1 MKLVDPVV
9 DDTERT
15 DNQKG
20 PEMTQLAKMRIECNR
35 LKRLVATSA
44 ACKTGGDGRTQL
56 TFPNP
61 ISSATDIRQPHGR
74 LGRTRRTQDTR
85 YAILVERH
93 HPLDTLELILF
104 QLPPRHE
111 RRL

>member
-15 DNQKG
+15 DDQKG
-20 PEMTQLAKMRIECNR
+20 PEMTQLAEMRIECNR

-44 ACKTGGDGRTQL
+44 ACKTGRDGRTQL

-61 ISSATDIRQPHGR
+61 ISSATDTRQLHDR
-74 LGRTRRTQDTR
+74 LGRIGRTQDTR
-85 YAILVERH
+85 HAILVERH

-104 QLPPRHE
+104 QLAAGHKRW
-111 RRL
+111 L